1 MAGFSEIGI
10 SVEKRFEEKLKND
23 SKIKTILAKIDEGKA
38 DMNDMSEYSRR
49 LGHLARQSI
58 YGVYK
63 EELND
68 RPKWS
73 DVQYIVE
80 NILRQN
86 YDNINE
92 LEARVQKS
100 LDSKAG
106 IGLKPLQGDFPA
118 ERVSTVIGAASNA
131 ENAEQA
137 IRRMCSPTEN
147 ITASFH
153 ADYVKK
159 NTEFR
164 SKAGLSCY
172 IERTTDGKCC
182 DWCSK
187 LAGRYRYPDEVP
199 KDVYRRHDNC
209 TCDVSYVSEKGRRNV
224 HTQQL
229 NWSKEKNLE
238 YLKQLDAEKKAKRA
252 EYKANGKNLQK
263 VRFKPSESAARRER
277 IEYAASVPK
286 PMKLTKAEAIAKESE
301 ILAQRRL
308 TYDRKRGIINTRDIA
323 SRNLPNGLRTAP
335 NHILTDDE
343 ILSLKKDIEAIGADL
358 KIFKFNSGR
367 RTGYDDVLDEIRVK
381 GDILPDLNS
390 NHPRDR
396 MSSRA
401 ALAHEYYGH
410 RANRGTK
417 LPNGAWNDEFRAS
430 YMAAKNCPNLSDEER
445 RDLIL
450 DALERA
456 KEKGITIRNNDFI
469 RRTLYGY

>member
-1 MAGFSEIGI
+1 MTADELRALLTLKISNDKRIAALLKKIAAGKGSFGDTMNYALI
-10 SVEKRFEEKLKND
+10 SGELTGEQLAEVVLELTEDREELVRLLVHDRWEDINEQCAAVQ
-23 SKIKTILAKIDEGKA
+23 TVLDESNA
-38 DMNDMSEYSRR
+38 
-49 LGHLARQSI
+49 LHLA
-58 YGVYK
+58 
-63 EELND
+63 
-68 RPKWS
+68 P
-73 DVQYIVE
+73 
-80 NILRQN
+80 
-86 YDNINE
+86 
-92 LEARVQKS
+92 QK
-100 LDSKAG
+100 A
-106 IGLKPLQGDFPA
+106 PFPT
-118 ERVSTVIGAASNA
+118 ERVMQIAHSLSDPTVSDDT
-131 ENAEQA
+131 
-137 IRRMCSPTEN
+137 IRRRARSVSNVVVSMHDDFIEAN
-147 ITASFH
+147 A
-153 ADYVKK
+153 K
-159 NTEFR
+159 FR
-164 SKAGLSCY
+164 SGAGLQCFVTR
-172 IERTTDGKCC
+172 ETDGSCC
-182 DWCSK
+182 PWCTR
-187 LAGRYRYPDEVP
+187 LAGRYKYPEDIPDEIFQ
-199 KDVYRRHDNC
+199 RHDNC
-209 TCDVSYVSEKGRRNV
+209 GCTVTYENGRKRQDV
-224 HTQQL
+224 
-229 NWSKEKNLE
+229 WSKRTWEAPDKE
-238 YLKQLDAEKKAKRA
+238 AESQKPTVFNREQAQK
-252 EYKANGKNLQK
+252 LQ
-263 VRFKPSESAARRER
+263 ADNA
-277 IEYAASVPK
+277 PK
-286 PMKLTKAEAIAKESE
+286 
-301 ILAQRRL
+301 RL
-308 TYDRKRGIINTRDIA
+308 TYGAESGIINTRDIA